1 MYEIERQEDI
11 VKILKDKKVASV
23 TFLAQALFVSEATIR
38 RDLSKLE
45 QKGTVTRTFGGVVLN
60 SQTPNQETTFELRE
74 QTNLNE
80 KRALCQKA
88 SSYIKNNYTIFIDSS
103 TTLLNIV
110 NYLNNFEN
118 LVIITNGLFVANE
131 IINKTKHQVILPGG
145 LVQAN
150 TNSMLG
156 AITLSAL
163 NKFHCNLAIMST
175 SSFDFKF
182 GPTESTIEQAEIKNT
197 MLKNSDLKIVLC
209 DAQKMHKQS
218 LYRTSSLDQIDI
230 LITNYKINEEEEKV
244 LESNKITYIRS

>member
-11 VKILKDKKVASV
+11 IKILNEKKVVSV
-23 TFLAQALFVSEATIR
+23 TTLASTLYVSEATIR

-45 QKGTVTRTFGGVVLN
+45 RKGLVTRTFGGVVLN
-60 SQTPNQETTFELRE
+60 PNTPNKETTFEIRE
-74 QTNLNE
+74 KTNLNE

-88 SSYIKNNYTIFIDSS
+88 SAYIKDNFTIFLDSS

-110 NYLNNFEN
+110 PYLNLFEN

-156 AITLSAL
+156 TIALNNLSA
-163 NKFHCNLAIMST
+163 FHTDLTIMST
-175 SSFDFKF
+175 SAFDFEF
-182 GPTESTIEQAEIKNT
+182 GPTESTIEQAEIKRI
-197 MLKNSDLKIVLC
+197 MIKNSDYRILLC
-209 DAQKMHKQS
+209 DKQKINKKS
-218 LYRTSSLDQIDI
+218 LFRTSSLNDFNIF
-230 LITNYKINEEEEKV
+230 ITNHNLEEKEKNI
-244 LESNKITYIRS
+244 LNSYNIKYIIS